1 MRLDPGLTLIALA
14 PDTVQIGSGS
24 RSLQVSGCSAA
35 ALGYLDLLVAGIPDG
50 QESAAA
56 RACGLD
62 PAEARALEASL
73 APVLRPHAPGSVP
86 GLGHAGDLLAE
97 DLGLSVALAVVPSAG
112 ADTSAA
118 SPGPG
123 PIQDSEGDVD
133 LVHAAGPVGVEVLL
147 AEFLGRRRQAQVQVL
162 GLGRTGAAVARVL
175 ASAGIG
181 RLAVWD
187 RVEVAGTDLGTG
199 YLPADLGRSRPVA
212 LAHRI
217 DDIGLDTVV
226 LPLTSP
232 ARPGPGG
239 DVTVL
244 ATRGATDYDFVA
256 LARSADHPVL
266 PVVARDD
273 DVLVGPWLVPGR
285 GGCPL
290 CWDLAAQESDPH
302 RAARTAALASR
313 RAGREEVASATA
325 AGALAARQVLR
336 WVDTGTAPAGT
347 VLQLH
352 GDAGQVDTLT
362 VPNHP
367 DCGGTPAEPVGT
379 PG

>member
-35 ALGYLDLLVAGIPDG
+35 ALGYLDLLVAGIHDG

-73 APVLRPHAPGSVP
+73 APVLRPHAPGSAP

-97 DLGLSVALAVVPSAG
+97 DLGLSVALAPPAG
-112 ADTSAA
+112 ADPSAD
-118 SPGPG
+118 SPDP
-123 PIQDSEGDVD
+123 DSRHDSVGHVD

-147 AEFLGRRRQAQVQVL
+147 AEFLGRRREAQVQVL

-175 ASAGIG
+175 AAAGIG

-187 RVEVAGTDLGTG
+187 RVEVSGSDLGTG

-232 ARPGPGG
+232 GRPGPGG

-302 RAARTAALASR
+302 RAARTAALARR
-313 RAGREEVASATA
+313 RAGREEVATATA

-347 VLQLH
+347 VLRLH

-362 VPNHP
+362 VPAHP
-367 DCGGTPAEPVGT
+367 DCGGTPAAPVGS